1 MATQSEQL
9 ERQAGTTR
17 TRLAGT
23 LDELRLR
30 LTPGQVVDQV
40 ADYVRDGPASEF
52 LRNLAREMRENPMPV
67 LVIAVGIAWLVIASA
82 RRPRMTTIVET
93 ETRVTAVAEIAPEIP
108 PRADEWREQR
118 TDALTPLGA

>member
-9 ERQAGTTR
+9 ERQAETTR
-17 TRLAGT
+17 ARLAGT

-40 ADYVRDGPASEF
+40 ADYVRDGRASEF

-67 LVIAVGIAWLVIASA
+67 LLLAIGIGWLVIAGA
-82 RRPRMTTIVET
+82 RRPQITVVERK
-93 ETRVTAVAEIAPEIP
+93 TRVTAVAEIGPEIP